1 MLEISLERKMVADR
15 GGGYLVRM
23 KDIQVQFGN
32 VVALDR
38 VSFEIGH
45 NEIVGLLGENGAGKS
60 TLVNALIGE
69 YQMRGG
75 EIFFDGRKGG
85 FTSPGE
91 SRRAGIET
99 VYQNL
104 ALVDDLSIA
113 KNFFLG
119 RETVHTVGP
128 LHVPDEQRMNEAT
141 EWALRDMGFHSIPPV
156 TKNVSALSGG
166 ERQSVAIGRAFHFAR
181 KLLILD
187 EPTAALSEAD
197 IETVLRLIKRAKQRG
212 ISVVFIT
219 HKAHEVFEVADRFV
233 VLHRGRKY
241 AELNTAD
248 TDLRQ
253 LEKLLI
259 SSRLAAVREMAAA
272 VAHQIRNPLG
282 ILRVSMEMLRDDFQA
297 ASNQDNYLR
306 IIETVLD
313 EVNALGLV
321 VSNFLSFARQ
331 PALNRKTC
339 AVKELVYGSL
349 GCLPLDH
356 FPGVRIHT
364 AIEDGVPSLY
374 IDKSLMEQAIANLVI
389 NALQASPTGGTVDI
403 TCRQQDGKLCIE
415 VRDEGPGMDEE
426 TVRKIFNP
434 FFTTK
439 PSGTGL
445 GLSIVHKI
453 LEQHNGSIEVHS
465 VQGEGTTFRLFL

>member
-1 MLEISLERKMVADR
+1 
-15 GGGYLVRM
+15 M
-23 KDIQVQFGN
+23 KNIQVQFGN

-38 VSFEIGH
+38 VSFEIGK

-60 TLVNALIGE
+60 TLVKALIGE
-69 YQMRGG
+69 CRIKGG
-75 EIFFDGRKGG
+75 EVSFDGRSGG
-85 FTSPGE
+85 FSSPGE

-99 VYQNL
+99 IYQHL
-104 ALVDDLSIA
+104 ALVEDLSIA

-119 RETVHTVGP
+119 RELVRTAGP
-128 LHVPDEQRMNEAT
+128 LHVPDEQGMNRAAET
-141 EWALRDMGFHSIPPV
+141 ALRDMGFHSVPPV
-156 TKNVSALSGG
+156 TQNVSALSGG
-166 ERQSVAIGRAFHFAR
+166 ERQIVSIGRAFHFAR

-197 IETVLRLIKRAKQRG
+197 IEIVLRLIKRAKQRG

-219 HKAHEVFEVADRFV
+219 HKAHEVFDVADRFV
-233 VLHRGRKY
+233 VLHRGRNY
-241 AELNTAD
+241 AELNRAD

-282 ILRVSMEMLRDDFQA
+282 ILRVSMEMLRDDFQVTG
-297 ASNQDNYLR
+297 NQENYLR
-306 IIETVLD
+306 IVETVLD

-331 PALNRKTC
+331 PALNRQPCT
-339 AVKELVYGSL
+339 VEELIHGSL
-349 GCLPLDH
+349 SCIPLDH
-356 FPGVRIHT
+356 FPGVRIRT
-364 AIEDGVPSLY
+364 AIEDGMPPLSV
-374 IDKSLMEQAIANLVI
+374 DKSLMEQVVANLVV
-389 NALQASPTGGTVDI
+389 NALQASPRGGGVDV
-403 TCRQQDGKLCIE
+403 TAGMRGKELCIR

-426 TVRKIFNP
+426 TQGKIFNP

-453 LEQHNGSIEVHS
+453 IEQHNGSIEVRS
-465 VQGEGTTFRLFL
+465 AEGKGTEFCIIL